1 MEASSPLAAMQPPV
15 FLGYPRCN
23 KDLMPMAPPRSFG
36 ANDFNFKDLS
46 MRMAM
51 KKKSQPDYFNIKP
64 VPGSSP
70 TTDLVADLSQNFT
83 IDQSPV
89 VPTPRRALF
98 SNNVF
103 AVGGVSLTT
112 PPVPSSSPGIQDVD
126 MDISPL
132 PHKPARYSTA
142 LQSPTPDI
150 TPNESICMPSPPRS
164 GSRPD
169 SAPPYLQPE
178 RRKTAPL
185 RPSLVKAKS
194 LSSSLVEQQRPSLPP
209 FRFGNYQDTK
219 PATASSL
226 SLEQIFEES
235 SPLRETSSPITA
247 FQAARSRPLFDSTNT
262 RSGSPLSV
270 HMRKASTQTNST
282 RPRKQFRRAQSMYQT
297 ADDVMKQDTLPPV
310 PAITEVECG
319 QKLRLPT
326 VAMDQANEL
335 PRINKETMI
344 EVLDGKYDDCYSR
357 RVIIDCRFEYEYE
370 GGHIK
375 GAQNYNDKQTLAAQL
390 FEVEPS
396 LQSTDPTKPSLIIFH
411 CEYSAHRAP
420 LMAKFIR
427 NKDRS
432 VNAERYPA
440 LTYPEMY
447 ILDGGYS
454 SFFKEYRA
462 RCFPQNYVEM
472 GAKEH
477 AAACERGMGKVKHA
491 QRSKLQRAQT
501 FAFGQHSPQHDSSPT
516 AMGRCRTGE
525 DVRTHMD
532 MDVDMALS
540 YTPAKPDIRR
550 PVARLQSFPLS

>member
-1 MEASSPLAAMQPPV
+1 MEASSPLAAMHPAI
-15 FLGYPRCN
+15 FIGYPRCS
-23 KDLMPMAPPRSFG
+23 KDLMAMAPPRPFG
-36 ANDFNFKDLS
+36 PNDFNFKDLS

-51 KKKSQPDYFNIKP
+51 KKSQPDCFNIKP
-64 VPGSSP
+64 VQGSSP

-103 AVGGVSLTT
+103 AAGASMTT

-132 PHKPARYSTA
+132 PHKPLRYSIA
-142 LQSPTPDI
+142 LQSPTSDI
-150 TPNESICMPSPPRS
+150 TPNEAICMPSPPCS
-164 GSRPD
+164 GQRPD
-169 SAPPYLQPE
+169 SVSSHVQPE

-185 RPSLVKAKS
+185 RPSLVKAKT
-194 LSSSLVEQQRPSLPP
+194 LSSSLIEQQRPSLPP

-235 SPLRETSSPITA
+235 SPLREASSPITA
-247 FQAARSRPLFDSTNT
+247 FQAARSRPLLDSTNI
-262 RSGSPLSV
+262 RNGSPLSV
-270 HMRKASTQTNST
+270 HMRKASNQTHSI

-310 PAITEVECG
+310 PAMATEVDCA

-326 VAMDQANEL
+326 VALDQANDL

-344 EVLDGKYDDCYSR
+344 EVLDGKYDGCYAR

-375 GAQNYNDKQTLAAQL
+375 GAQNYNDKETLAAQL

-396 LQSTDPTKPSLIIFH
+396 LQSINPTKPSLIIFH

-472 GAKEH
+472 DAKEH

-491 QRSKLQRAQT
+491 QRSKLLRAQT

-516 AMGRCRTGE
+516 AMGRCRTGQ
-525 DVRTHMD
+525 DVRMRMD
-532 MDVDMALS
+532 MDVDMTLS
-540 YTPAKPDIRR
+540 YTPAKPDVRR
-550 PVARLQSFPLS
+550 PVSRLQSFPLS

>member
-1 MEASSPLAAMQPPV
+1 MEASSPLAALQPPI
-15 FLGYPRCN
+15 FLAYPRCP

-36 ANDFNFKDLS
+36 PNDFNFKDLS

-51 KKKSQPDYFNIKP
+51 KKSKPDYFNLKP
-64 VPGSSP
+64 VLGSSP

-89 VPTPRRALF
+89 VPTPRRSLF

-103 AVGGVSLTT
+103 SSTGAGVTT

-126 MDISPL
+126 MDMSPL
-132 PHKPARYSTA
+132 PHKPSRYSIA
-142 LQSPTPDI
+142 LQSPTPDT
-150 TPNESICMPSPPRS
+150 TPSESICMPSPPRS
-164 GSRPD
+164 SDRPD
-169 SAPPYLQPE
+169 SAPPFLQPE
-178 RRKTAPL
+178 RRKTAPI
-185 RPSLVKAKS
+185 RPSLARART
-194 LSSSLVEQQRPSLPP
+194 LSNNLVEQQRPPLPP
-209 FRFGNYQDTK
+209 FRFGNYQDTR
-219 PATASSL
+219 PVTASSL

-235 SPLRETSSPITA
+235 SPLREASSPITA
-247 FQAARSRPLFDSTNT
+247 FQATRPRPLLDSTNI
-262 RSGSPLSV
+262 RNGSPLSL
-270 HMRKASTQTNST
+270 HMRKASNQTDSI

-297 ADDVMKQDTLPPV
+297 ADDVMKQENLPPV
-310 PAITEVECG
+310 PPVVDFDCG
-319 QKLRLPT
+319 RKLTLPT
-326 VAMDQANEL
+326 VTADHPNEL

-344 EVLDGKYDDCYSR
+344 DVLDGKYDDCYSR

-375 GAQNYNDKQTLAAQL
+375 GAQNYNDKETLAAQL

-427 NKDRS
+427 NKDRT

-472 GAKEH
+472 DAREH

-491 QRSKLQRAQT
+491 QRSKLMRAQT
-501 FAFGQHSPQHDSSPT
+501 FAFGQHSPQLDSSPT
-516 AMGRCRTGE
+516 AVSRSRSGE
-525 DVRTHMD
+525 D
-532 MDVDMALS
+532 S
-540 YTPAKPDIRR
+540 TPGLG
-550 PVARLQSFPLS
+550 RLDAHSLTFGLHE